1 MLQTKPGPPR
11 RPTTPFGQSALVYCY
26 NCAQKGHYGHECTER
41 RMFSQTFP
49 TSPFIYYYD
58 DKHEIQQRNRRIKRK
73 VKEIQKNGDFPGQ
86 FRPYVEE
93 RDKRGH
99 HSVRKSYSSKKSS
112 KWPQKHKR
120 YQKEMS
126 RKREAK
132 KHRWTH
138 QRGDVDE
145 DFPRGSKPHSSSSA
159 AARKLSRSCHHSSH
173 YHRLREEKVLR
184 ESKRSKPK
192 KGKCTEEDSNDNLF
206 LIKQRKRKT
215 KLWSGFWTTSHSAF
229 LAAYCYL

>member
-1 MLQTKPGPPR
+1 M
-11 RPTTPFGQSALVYCY
+11 
-26 NCAQKGHYGHECTER
+26 
-41 RMFSQTFP
+41 
-49 TSPFIYYYD
+49 
-58 DKHEIQQRNRRIKRK
+58 
-73 VKEIQKNGDFPGQ
+73 
-86 FRPYVEE
+86 
-93 RDKRGH
+93 
-99 HSVRKSYSSKKSS
+99 RKSYSSKKSS

-215 KLWSGFWTTSHSAF
+215 KL
-229 LAAYCYL
+229 